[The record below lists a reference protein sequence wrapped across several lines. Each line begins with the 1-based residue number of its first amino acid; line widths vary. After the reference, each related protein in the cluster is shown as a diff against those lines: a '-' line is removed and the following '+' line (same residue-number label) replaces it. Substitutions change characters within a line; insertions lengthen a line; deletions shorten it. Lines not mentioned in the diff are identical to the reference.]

1 MTDPIFG
8 PGFQGLS
15 QQKRLEKT
23 AKELE
28 AVVVSQVFA
37 AMRKTVPDSG
47 LFEKSEA
54 DDIFRTMLDD
64 QLARV
69 VADQG
74 PFGLAKS
81 VTKELSAKVAK
92 DGGAPASPTSAPTS
106 PPASA
111 LAAGLAAHVTGA
123 RTAPAPHLVPGAV
136 PPKSGWRG

>member
-1 MTDPIFG
+1 VTDPIFG

-92 DGGAPASPTSAPTS
+92 DGAAPASPTS

-123 RTAPAPHLVPGAV
+123 RTAPAPHLVPAVV